1 MTAIEPTPTAAP
13 RRRPRRPSP
22 PTGIRVVDTDVHH
35 GLRDKSDL
43 YPYLSKVY
51 AERLA
56 EYGGVSAVIGTG
68 HGLYNGGA
76 FGRRVDLVDPQDPGD
91 RGTAAMNRDTL
102 RRNLLDEGGV
112 DVAILTGA
120 QLYGASNMTDQD
132 YAGALCRAF
141 NDYTLE
147 HWVGADPRFRSALM
161 VCAQDPAGAAAEI
174 DRLGDHPAVVGI
186 VMPCGAIR
194 PYGHRFY
201 HPIYAACARH
211 GLAVGLHFGGEGSG
225 INPAPTAAGFPSYYI
240 EARQARPAFYQAH
253 LSSFVF
259 EGVFEKFPTL
269 RVVMLESGFAWVAPY
284 VWRMDTDWKGL
295 RHQTPWVKRLPSEY
309 VWEHVR
315 FCCQP
320 VDEPATDTPHE
331 DTRRLIDWMH
341 GERTLLFSSDYPHWD
356 WEDPQQTLTFLP
368 APLRARV
375 VAENA
380 RETYRL

>member
-1 MTAIEPTPTAAP
+1 MTAITTPTPTPANSVLAT
-13 RRRPRRPSP
+13 RPKFE
-22 PTGIRVVDTDVHH
+22 IVDSDVHH
-35 GLRDKSDL
+35 GFRQNDDL
-43 YPYLSKVY
+43 YPYLSSVY
-51 AERLA
+51 RERLA

-76 FGRRVDLVDPQDPGD
+76 FGRRVDLLDPKDPGD

-102 RRNLLDEGGV
+102 RHNLLDTSGV
-112 DVAILTGA
+112 DLAILTGA
-120 QLYGASNMTDQD
+120 QLYGASTMTDQT
-132 YAGALCRAF
+132 YANALCRAF

-147 HWVGADPRFRSALM
+147 HWVGADSRFRAAIN
-161 VCAQDPAGAAAEI
+161 VCSQDPQGAAAEI
-174 DRLGDHPAVVGI
+174 DRIGDNPAVVGI
-186 VMPCGAIR
+186 VMPCGSIR
-194 PYGHRFY
+194 PYGHRSY
-201 HPIYAACARH
+201 HAIYEACARH
-211 GLAVGLHFGGEGSG
+211 DLAVCLHFGGEGSG
-225 INPAPTAAGFPSYYI
+225 INPAPTAAGYPSYYI
-240 EARQARPAFYQAH
+240 EARQARPSYYQVH

-269 RVVMLESGFAWVAPY
+269 RVVMLESGFGWVAPY

-320 VDEPATDTPHE
+320 VDEPATGDVRG

-356 WEDPQQTLTFLP
+356 WEDPQQTLTSLP
-368 APLRARV
+368 TALRRRIMGG
-375 VAENA
+375 NA
-380 RETYRL
+380 RETYRIG